1 MKMLAVRGVTCPG
14 LATLEASDADA
25 LLGLFDRLSPESV
38 YRRYFSP
45 VQRRERLR
53 DSVSRIDH
61 HDREAIAAVESG
73 EVVGLAEYARVGPGS
88 PLADLAIVVAD
99 GWQRQGLGTRLIA
112 ALSGRAAEEGID
124 GFAVH
129 IQGDNFGALR
139 LFRRVAPGVRMA
151 FSAGVGEA
159 VIPVGREELR

>member
-1 MKMLAVRGVTCPG
+1 MVVIEASSEGCPA
-14 LATLEASDADA
+14 LATLEASDGDA

-53 DSVSRIDH
+53 ESVSRIDH
-61 HDREAIAAVESG
+61 HDREAIAAVEGG
-73 EVVGLAEYARVGPGS
+73 EVVGLAEYARAPSSLV
-88 PLADLAIVVAD
+88 ADLAIVVAD
-99 GWQRQGLGTRLIA
+99 AWQRQGLGTRLIA
-112 ALSGRAAEEGID
+112 ALAERAAEEGLE
-124 GFAVH
+124 GFAVD

-139 LFRRVAPGVRMA
+139 LFKRVAPGVRMA

-159 VIPVGREELR
+159 VIPLVREEDR